1 MLLNHNSESIRSL
14 RPGSP
19 TGLTMAGGQRGRKE
33 GRTKEKAVGTRH
45 GMQWAPQSQKADAPG
60 WRQSAILVLQV
71 SLHQKPRNNGGGALL
86 NLTCL
91 QASNVLTAN
100 HSQGRWDT
108 TPTHKYNQHDRKESC
123 LSGKLQNTDNVDVHL
138 EKSVLY

>member
-86 NLTCL
+86 DLTCL

-108 TPTHKYNQHDRKESC
+108 TPTHNTTNMT
-123 LSGKLQNTDNVDVHL
+123 GKKVASQGNFRTPTTWMFT
-138 EKSVLY
+138 